1 MGWLGN
7 GGADVIP
14 FGKVR
19 ADMRFP
25 MVEEVRAYWEALRSG
40 RPVPLRSEVDPRGIE
55 RALENTFVLER
66 IAPGVARFRIAGMHL
81 NDLMGM
87 EVRGMPLTAFFTPA
101 ARDALTHTLEAVFSD
116 PQIADLALN
125 GERGIGKPPLEGRM
139 LILPLKSDTGEVNR
153 ALGCLCSIGPV
164 GRSPRRFE
172 LVEQRLTQ
180 IGSGVMATPVVRA
193 VSTTGVHFAPEASAA
208 PQAAGFA
215 EQATP
220 FGAQPADTPANTAD
234 RSPPARPAKGRPALR
249 LVKSDT

>member
-101 ARDALTHTLEAVFSD
+101 AREAITHTLEAVFSN

-180 IGSGVMATPVVRA
+180 IGSGTMAKSVVRA
-193 VSTTGVHFAPEASAA
+193 VSTTGIDFPPAEFTMPRV
-208 PQAAGFA
+208 AGFA
-215 EQATP
+215 EQTEP
-220 FGAQPADTPANTAD
+220 FGAHPAETTGDAAGP
-234 RSPPARPAKGRPALR
+234 SPVSRPVKGRPALR
-249 LVKSDT
+249 LVKSDD